1 MPKSI
6 DLEKTIAKVP
16 DYPKPGVLYYDI
28 STLLVNAQAWKAT
41 VKRLAH
47 EISQYEPDIIAGI
60 ESRGFLLASPLALE
74 LSIGVQM
81 IRKKGKLPGTT
92 LAHSYDL
99 EYGHDTLEV
108 QKNSALNG
116 KRVAIV
122 DDIFATGGT
131 LNAATALIR
140 KQGSNVVCSACILE
154 LAFLKGKDKLD
165 TPFISLSQVNEV

>member
-1 MPKSI
+1 MLKSI

-16 DYPKPGVLYYDI
+16 DYPKPGILYYDI
-28 STLLVNAQAWKAT
+28 STLLMDSQAWNTT
-41 VKRLAH
+41 VKRLTG
-47 EISQYEPDIIAGI
+47 EISQFKPDIIAGI
-60 ESRGFLLASPLALE
+60 ESRGFLLAGPVALDLAV
-74 LSIGVQM
+74 GVQM
-81 IRKKGKLPGTT
+81 IRKQGKLPGAT
-92 LAHSYDL
+92 LAHTYDL

-140 KQGSNVVCSACILE
+140 KQGSIVVCSACVLE

-165 TPFISLSQVNEV
+165 APFISLIQVNE

>member
-28 STLLVNAQAWKAT
+28 STLLMNAQAWKVT
-41 VKRLAH
+41 VKRLAR

-99 EYGHDTLEV
+99 EYGHDL
-108 QKNSALNG
+108 S
-116 KRVAIV
+116 
-122 DDIFATGGT
+122 
-131 LNAATALIR
+131 LIH
-140 KQGSNVVCSACILE
+140 I
-154 LAFLKGKDKLD
+154 
-165 TPFISLSQVNEV
+165 

>member
-28 STLLVNAQAWKAT
+28 STLLMNAQAWTAT
-41 VKRLAH
+41 IKRLTD
-47 EISQYEPDIIAGI
+47 EISQYKPDIIAGI

-74 LSIGVQM
+74 LAVGVQM
-81 IRKKGKLPGTT
+81 IRKQGKLPGAT
-92 LAHSYDL
+92 LAHTYDL
-99 EYGHDTLEV
+99 EYGHDTLEI

-131 LNAATALIR
+131 LNAATTLIQ
-140 KQGSNVVCSACILE
+140 KQGSIVVCSACILE
-154 LAFLKGKDKLD
+154 LAFLKGKEKLD
-165 TPFISLSQVNEV
+165 APFISLVRVNE

>member
-1 MPKSI
+1 MLKSI

-16 DYPKPGVLYYDI
+16 DYPKPGILYYDI
-28 STLLVNAQAWKAT
+28 STLLMDSQAWKTT
-41 VKRLAH
+41 VKRLTG
-47 EISQYEPDIIAGI
+47 EISQFKPDIIAGI
-60 ESRGFLLASPLALE
+60 ESRGFLLAGPVALDLAV
-74 LSIGVQM
+74 GVQM
-81 IRKKGKLPGTT
+81 IRKQGKLPGAT
-92 LAHSYDL
+92 LAHTYDL

-140 KQGSNVVCSACILE
+140 KQGSIVVCSACVLE

-165 TPFISLSQVNEV
+165 APFISLIQVNE